1 MTRTSPFSNQPS
13 TFRTCTF
20 HYVSLFVVL
29 DDELV
34 LEDDVSGFV
43 LDSDFSPLSVF
54 FSPADPEEPDEP
66 LSVEDFFA

>member
-1 MTRTSPFSNQPS
+1 
-13 TFRTCTF
+13 
-20 HYVSLFVVL
+20 
-29 DDELV
+29 V